1 MENTKRIR
9 TLNVDIFTNREFIL
23 KEREMQFGPV
33 GQMSQGGEEG
43 TDSKGFD
50 GNKAVQ
56 TQHPWPFVYFLASE
70 SMGNFII

>member
-1 MENTKRIR
+1 
-9 TLNVDIFTNREFIL
+9 
-23 KEREMQFGPV
+23 MQFGPV

-50 GNKAVQ
+50 GNKAIQ